1 MVSRRVLEDAED
13 GREREATCVFD
24 MQAPS
29 LLPAIDP
36 ESVPQGAV
44 NGRDYSMDPDF
55 VFPDRLVGLASDS
68 AAAPDFIKGPALSPC
83 GRAVVSPYYNGLRL
97 LSVERC
103 VEAADG
109 REPKET
115 WVPPLTY
122 SPPPPCPRYQGGAV
136 LPIRP
141 HTRSFG
147 QAAARDTRSPTA
159 RPPPPHPQ
167 PECPFPA
174 CPHLPLPPQAA
185 HRRLGGCRRQR
196 SVPRAA
202 VITRPHARV
211 QRVRATA
218 GAGRGEPFP
227 PLPGA
232 QRDRAA
238 QVGTA
243 AATGLALRSR

>member
-122 SPPPPCPRYQGGAV
+122 SPPPLSPLPGRRSPPHPTPHSLIWSSGGARHAV
-136 LPIRP
+136 SNRP
-141 HTRSFG
+141 ASPS
-147 QAAARDTRSPTA
+147 SPTA
-159 RPPPPHPQ
+159 
-167 PECPFPA
+167 
-174 CPHLPLPPQAA
+174 
-185 HRRLGGCRRQR
+185 
-196 SVPRAA
+196 
-202 VITRPHARV
+202 
-211 QRVRATA
+211 
-218 GAGRGEPFP
+218 
-227 PLPGA
+227 
-232 QRDRAA
+232 
-238 QVGTA
+238 
-243 AATGLALRSR
+243 